1 MDPLP
6 WLYGLGE
13 VVLIFPGVSLQD
25 YHPIQFI
32 SISSLSAAQFR
43 ENQPAIVLKES
54 PVKLCDILKA
64 CASIYSEIHNLL
76 RSSVHLDFCFI
87 GFFCIWNIMIDL
99 FRQNPT
105 TRAPFSVLVLC
116 TIRINVS
123 WVGTS
128 EMCSPP
134 AIQGQLNHWAVA
146 LWVYIPRHHSLSH
159 VMHWLPINHRHIE
172 IDQSSNNL
180 SKQSRI
186 YPHSLPNKHRSQSWQ
201 IKQLFTFV
209 SAYFVIQ
216 KHPFIAKY
224 DPKYQRDYRR

>member
-1 MDPLP
+1 MPAFIQKCTIF
-6 WLYGLGE
+6 LGH
-13 VVLIFPGVSLQD
+13 Q
-25 YHPIQFI
+25 Y
-32 SISSLSAAQFR
+32 
-43 ENQPAIVLKES
+43 N
-54 PVKLCDILKA
+54 
-64 CASIYSEIHNLL
+64 L
-76 RSSVHLDFCFI
+76 RSSASSTC
-87 GFFCIWNIMIDL
+87 WNKMIDL
-99 FRQNPT
+99 FRQNPST
-105 TRAPFSVLVLC
+105 KALYNLINTGTRPFFVLVLC
-116 TIRINVS
+116 TIRIYVC

-134 AIQGQLNHWAVA
+134 AIQGQLNHWA
-146 LWVYIPRHHSLSH
+146 LWVYIPSNYRHHSLSP

-216 KHPFIAKY
+216 KHPFIAKWN
-224 DPKYQRDYRR
+224 PKISTRLWPIIPENRMN